1 MSVWQ
6 SFLRLFFVIK
16 GFFLLVGVISSFDLY
31 QMYLLWALS
40 LKDFLEFQKST
51 FLIFN
56 SYISNNESM
65 EIECQYAHMPR
76 CLKGI
81 NVDLSLTIYI

>member
-1 MSVWQ
+1 
-6 SFLRLFFVIK
+6 
-16 GFFLLVGVISSFDLY
+16 
-31 QMYLLWALS
+31 MYLLWAFS

-51 FLIFN
+51 FLILN

-65 EIECQYAHMPR
+65 ECQHAHMPR

-81 NVDLSLTIYI
+81 NVDLSLTIYV

>member
-51 FLIFN
+51 FSILN

-65 EIECQYAHMPR
+65 ECQHAHMPR

>member
-1 MSVWQ
+1 
-6 SFLRLFFVIK
+6 
-16 GFFLLVGVISSFDLY
+16 
-31 QMYLLWALS
+31 MYLLWALS

-51 FLIFN
+51 FLILN

-65 EIECQYAHMPR
+65 ECKHAHMPR

-81 NVDLSLTIYI
+81 NVDLSLTIYV